1 METGRIPYQI
11 DCGFASANQCK
22 ICLSMAV
29 VSPVTRSQG
38 TISMWIFVSLI
49 AEILHNIF
57 ALLTIL
63 PIFASLAV
71 VPVSLA

>member
-1 METGRIPYQI
+1 MVLHRPIN
-11 DCGFASANQCK
+11 AKHVS
-22 ICLSMAV
+22 LMAV

-63 PIFASLAV
+63 PIFVSLAV
-71 VPVSLA
+71 VPVSLASIQQPASHV